1 MGIYLLIK
9 YKYYRVLYTDRKRLI
24 VSLNMSATVVMNFL
38 QKIEFPQQYAY
49 FQKAWIPIVD
59 TFEVKQLVEPL
70 SPLITLW

>member
-38 QKIEFPQQYAY
+38 QKIKFPQQYAY
-49 FQKAWIPIVD
+49 FQKA
-59 TFEVKQLVEPL
+59 
-70 SPLITLW
+70 